1 MELLRSIGASL
12 PSPLLLDL
20 ARSLLSLLAMDRFGD
35 FVGDTVIAPVRETA
49 AQALGV
55 LLKYLDHGAVSEVHD
70 TLMVMIKQDWAKR
83 GKAVDGLGRGE
94 KFAWEVRHA
103 GLLGVKYEVAV
114 RGDLLGSVK
123 AEDVKMED
131 VKVEVKEEG
140 DAPPDVLQDVVAAT
154 ILS

>member
-35 FVGDTVIAPVRETA
+35 FVGDIVIAPVRETA

-55 LLKYLDHGAVSEVHD
+55 LLKFLDYGAVLEVHD
-70 TLMVMIKQDWAKR
+70 TLMGMIKQDWAKR

-123 AEDVKMED
+123 AEHVKMED
-131 VKVEVKEEG
+131 VKVEVKEEE